1 MKTAVRLG
9 VHLACLTP
17 LTLVLLAIYNG
28 QAGPNPPEFFTESTG
43 DWTLRFLLITLTVRP
58 AAKIFRF
65 PVLLSYRRA
74 VGLYAFF
81 YALVHFLTFSGFDHL
96 FIWEEIVADI
106 AKRPFI
112 YVGFGSLLAL
122 IPLAVTSN
130 KKAIRALG
138 HKWKIL
144 HRLVYVIAI
153 SGMVHY
159 WWQIRDD
166 YEKAALYSLILMI
179 LLGYRVFAWWRLRRL
194 YA

>member
-1 MKTAVRLG
+1 MKKAVRLG

-17 LTLVLLAIYNG
+17 LTLVLLAIYTG
-28 QAGPNPPEFFTESTG
+28 RAGPNPPEFFTESTG
-43 DWTLRFLLITLTVRP
+43 DWTLRFLLITLSVRP
-58 AAKIFRF
+58 AAKIFKY
-65 PVLLSYRRA
+65 PVLLSYRRVA
-74 VGLYAFF
+74 GLYAFF
-81 YALVHFLTFSGFDHL
+81 YACVHFLTFSAFDHL
-96 FIWEEIVADI
+96 FIWQEIVADI

-122 IPLAVTSN
+122 VPLAATST
-130 KKAIRALG
+130 KKAIRVMG

-166 YEKAALYSLILMI
+166 YEKAALYSLILII
-179 LLGYRVFAWWRLRRL
+179 LLGYRFFSWLRFRRRFA
-194 YA
+194 